1 MTEMTQQDFL
11 AKYGT
16 LISQTILKNNI
27 SYTTE
32 KMPMYKG
39 QRYYINTKDVYLFV
53 LQMQDPTHIQ
63 ESRYMFYAAIKADG
77 TSVKFCGKAA
87 QKYYKKITSR
97 YEKLL
102 IQPYGR
108 VSPRLLNDGA
118 YRQSKVR

>member
-53 LQMQDPTHIQ
+53 LQMQDPTHLQ
-63 ESRYMFYAAIKADG
+63 EM
-77 TSVKFCGKAA
+77 
-87 QKYYKKITSR
+87 
-97 YEKLL
+97 LL
-102 IQPYGR
+102 KTLSMGGIQPTVAYFITI
-108 VSPRLLNDGA
+108 PRLQPTSGCFLA
-118 YRQSKVR
+118 L